1 MKLARVM
8 TALATALTASSM
20 MSGVAYADL
29 VCDKTGNV
37 GELVECDDPVFGT
50 GYEATSVANAT
61 SVTVTLFGGDG
72 TIVRADSSGFDIN
85 GRAVGA
91 NAAVVDPAGGSDTDQ
106 ANQGELPIATH
117 DLRLFAG

>member
-1 MKLARVM
+1 MG
-8 TALATALTASSM
+8 
-20 MSGVAYADL
+20 GVAYADL
-29 VCDKTGNV
+29 VCDVSGDVT
-37 GELVECDDPVFGT
+37 EPLVCEDDEFNT
-50 GYEATSVANAT
+50 GYVATGIADANT
-61 SVTVTLFGGDG
+61 ITVFLNDGDG

-91 NAAVVDPAGGSDTDQ
+91 NAAVVEPGGSDSDE